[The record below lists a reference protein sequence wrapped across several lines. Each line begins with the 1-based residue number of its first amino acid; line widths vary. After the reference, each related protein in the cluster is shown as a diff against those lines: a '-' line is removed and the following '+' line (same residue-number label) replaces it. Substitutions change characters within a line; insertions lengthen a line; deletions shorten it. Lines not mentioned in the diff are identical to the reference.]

1 MMHDEFDPTVDPNQ
15 SGSINLD
22 IDNPSDGAQPS
33 GGNPAPPIETDAPE
47 SPESNDQAQP
57 ADNHDDTL
65 DDDALFVTAEDQ
77 INRVTRGDELNITHK
92 DPTIRNIKVGVG
104 WDIKAFDINPLD
116 LDASVFLLDKNDLTR
131 VDEDFIFYNSMMGAD
146 GAVKHHGDSRTGAGD
161 GDDEIINIELNTL
174 PYDIV
179 KIVFVLS
186 IYDEDYQ
193 DHNFSMVKN
202 VFFRISNHETEHE
215 LFRYELDEELC
226 AGHEGL
232 IIGQLERIGMEWVF
246 TAVGE
251 TVKGGLFTIAKNYGI
266 VVAEDTQA

>member
-1 MMHDEFDPTVDPNQ
+1 MQDEFDPTLNQ
-15 SGSINLD
+15 DQSDSINLD
-22 IDNPSDGAQPS
+22 LDASLDVAPEEKQSKP
-33 GGNPAPPIETDAPE
+33 NPAPETEAAAKGDYP
-47 SPESNDQAQP
+47 
-57 ADNHDDTL
+57 L
-65 DDDALFVTAEDQ
+65 DDEALFATADEP
-77 INRVTRGDELNITHK
+77 INRVKRGDELNITHK
-92 DPTIRNIKVGVG
+92 DPTIRNIKIGVG
-104 WDIKAFDINPLD
+104 WDIKAFDTNPLD

-146 GAVKHHGDSRTGAGD
+146 GAVKHQGDNRTGAGD

-174 PYDIV
+174 PYDVV

-202 VFFRISNHETEHE
+202 VFFRISNQEVDTE
-215 LFRYELDEELC
+215 LFRYELDEELS

-251 TVKGGLFTIAKNYGI
+251 TVEGGLFTIAKNYGI
-266 VVAEDTQA
+266 VVAEDAQA